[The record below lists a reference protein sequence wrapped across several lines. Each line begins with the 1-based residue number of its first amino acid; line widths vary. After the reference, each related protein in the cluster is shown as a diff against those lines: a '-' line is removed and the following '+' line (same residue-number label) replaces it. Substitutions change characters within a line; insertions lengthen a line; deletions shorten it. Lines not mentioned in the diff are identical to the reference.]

1 MSRSSRRRRK
11 RIRTPYRD
19 LLPPLSREEFAA
31 LRADIRAH
39 GVRDPV
45 IVDENDAVL
54 DGHNR
59 LRIDRDAPRRL
70 VRGLSEAEKQA
81 FTFRANFSRRNLS
94 PAQKKAVL

>member
-1 MSRSSRRRRK
+1 M
-11 RIRTPYRD
+11 
-19 LLPPLSREEFAA
+19 
-31 LRADIRAH
+31 
-39 GVRDPV
+39 

-59 LRIDRDAPRRL
+59 LRIDRDAPRRV

-94 PAQKKAVL
+94 PAQKKAVLAKMKQVAAKLRAEDPKKNTQRRVAEL